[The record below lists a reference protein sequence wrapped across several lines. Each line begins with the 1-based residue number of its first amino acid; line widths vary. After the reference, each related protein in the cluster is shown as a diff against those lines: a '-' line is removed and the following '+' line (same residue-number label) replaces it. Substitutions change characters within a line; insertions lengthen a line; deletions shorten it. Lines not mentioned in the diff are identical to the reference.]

1 MASQLQHKKVC
12 VDFGNSTR
20 VVQFES
26 ASAYDD
32 LSEVSKAIRSTF
44 KLDQNTKLIVQVQN
58 DPDWAGRWFDVIDGD
73 EIPDKSE
80 LKVVVAQVC

>member
-1 MASQLQHKKVC
+1 MIRSMMASQLQRKVC

-44 KLDQNTKLIVQVQN
+44 KLDQNTKRIVQVKMIRI
-58 DPDWAGRWFDVIDGD
+58 GKGGGLM
-73 EIPDKSE
+73 S
-80 LKVVVAQVC
+80 